1 MPTPDSSLRIRALT
15 PSDAP
20 ALVALRKIALADT
33 PLAFAAS
40 AEDDRAGDVDF
51 VRTSLA
57 DVDNSAIY
65 GAFDGDDL
73 VAMAG
78 IVRERM
84 RKLRHKTLVWGMYVA
99 TRARGRGAGAQVL
112 DAVIEHARS
121 WPGVTAVQ
129 LAASE
134 TATAAQRLYESKGF
148 RRWGIE
154 PAALAWD
161 GRLYDEHHYAL
172 QLTG

>member
-1 MPTPDSSLRIRALT
+1 MTTPDSSIRVRALS

-20 ALVALRKIALADT
+20 AVVALRKVALADT

-40 AEDDRAGDVDF
+40 AEDDRAADVDF
-51 VRTSLA
+51 VRGSLA
-57 DVDNSAIY
+57 DIDNSAIY

-78 IVRERM
+78 IVRQRM
-84 RKLRHKTLVWGMYVA
+84 LKLRHKTLVWGMYVA
-99 TRARGRGAGAQVL
+99 ACARGRGVGEEL
-112 DAVIEHARS
+112 IDAVIDHARS
-121 WPGVTAVQ
+121 WPGVSAVQ

-134 TATAAQRLYESKGF
+134 TAAAAQRLYERKGF

-154 PAALAWD
+154 PEALAWE
-161 GRLYDEHHYAL
+161 GRLYAEHHYAL
-172 QLTG
+172 QLTR